1 MIEDIRY
8 IKAKD
13 IRAYIP
19 STKQILFKHNLDYIL
34 RTIKEGPEYGAYIKV
49 NRVTYIV
56 NTSTLKNYKGVI
68 IND

>member
-1 MIEDIRY
+1 MSEDIRY
-8 IKAKD
+8 IKTKD

-19 STKQILFKHNLDYIL
+19 STKQILFKHNSDYIL
-34 RTIKEGPEYGAYIKV
+34 RTVKEGIEYGTYIKV

-56 NTSTLKNYKGVI
+56 NASTLKNYRGVI